1 MTKKPRYV
9 DMDKCIA
16 CGLCAQKCPKK
27 VDDPYNVGI
36 SKRKAIYLQYS
47 QTVPLKYAIDDN
59 CLFFTKGK
67 CQACV
72 KFCPTGAI
80 NFDDKEETRAL
91 QVGSIILAPGY
102 QAFDPS
108 ALSTFGYGRI
118 PDVVTGMEY
127 ERLLSAGGP
136 YHGPPGAALGPQGT
150 PQGGLDPVRRFPEHH
165 RQWPQLLLHGLLHV
179 RGEAVPGHR
188 RARRRRWS

>member
-1 MTKKPRYV
+1 MVECGRHLNIELLTLSEVSDISGQKGNFTVTVNTKPRFV

-36 SKRKAIYLQYS
+36 SKRKAIYLPYS

-59 CLFFTKGK
+59 CLYFTKGK

-80 NFDDKEETRAL
+80 NFDDKGETRTL
-91 QVGSIILAPGY
+91 SVGSVILAPGY
-102 QAFDPS
+102 QAFDP
-108 ALSTFGYGRI
+108 
-118 PDVVTGMEY
+118 
-127 ERLLSAGGP
+127 
-136 YHGPPGAALGPQGT
+136 
-150 PQGGLDPVRRFPEHH
+150 
-165 RQWPQLLLHGLLHV
+165 
-179 RGEAVPGHR
+179 
-188 RARRRRWS
+188 